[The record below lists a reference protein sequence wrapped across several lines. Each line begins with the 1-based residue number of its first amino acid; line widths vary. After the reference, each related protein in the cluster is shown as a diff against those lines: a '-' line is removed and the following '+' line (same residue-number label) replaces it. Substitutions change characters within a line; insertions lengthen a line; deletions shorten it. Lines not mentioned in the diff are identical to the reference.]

1 MKSVDRWSTHSLFLY
16 LEVQTWVVLHCR
28 ATYLAEEPLAKE
40 KHMQAI
46 RFDGYIL
53 SWRLR
58 RRRWQRLY
66 PYRSNKFII
75 ERCCWL
81 SRGNERYVV
90 IFQCIKCAEIS
101 DTFFVVRSSA
111 RIQDGPGYG
120 TVEGFYKEQNDVE
133 AISQPILGL
142 IAHSPCFCIRIYTCE
157 LVISNRKYDLIPNF
171 LSNIYQFYNKNN

>member
-1 MKSVDRWSTHSLFLY
+1 MIYAFSISLSWSANVSCLTLQSDISCRRTPSERETYASHSV
-16 LEVQTWVVLHCR
+16 
-28 ATYLAEEPLAKE
+28 
-40 KHMQAI
+40 
-46 RFDGYIL
+46 
-53 SWRLR
+53 WRLR

-81 SRGNERYVV
+81 WRGNERYVV
-90 IFQCIKCAEIS
+90 IYQCIKCAEIS